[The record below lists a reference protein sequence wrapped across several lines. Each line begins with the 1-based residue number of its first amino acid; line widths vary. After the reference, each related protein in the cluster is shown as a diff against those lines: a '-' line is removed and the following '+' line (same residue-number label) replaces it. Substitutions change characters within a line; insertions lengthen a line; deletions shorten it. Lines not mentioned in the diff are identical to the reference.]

1 MPNWCENKLRIT
13 HSDPAAL
20 FKFKEGWNLGR
31 VFEALI
37 PCPKELMD
45 TMSGSYGISDD
56 KSQQYK
62 KELHSYQEILNLK
75 YFGYKNWYDY
85 CIAEWGTKWDIGYN
99 SDHNNLALIEEDGAG
114 DQFIEVSFDSAWSP
128 PINAYDKLV
137 DLGYGVDAYYYEP
150 GMAFCGRYDEC
161 GDQYFEIKGDSKWVR
176 KNIPRDVEEAFNMI
190 ETMENFEEET

>member
-20 FKFKEGWNLGR
+20 FKFKEGWNSGK

-99 SDHNNLALIEEDGAG
+99 SDRDNLALIEEDGAG
-114 DQFIEVSFDSAWSP
+114 D
-128 PINAYDKLV
+128 
-137 DLGYGVDAYYYEP
+137 
-150 GMAFCGRYDEC
+150 
-161 GDQYFEIKGDSKWVR
+161 
-176 KNIPRDVEEAFNMI
+176 
-190 ETMENFEEET
+190 